1 MKNHKKAW
9 KSSKKRENW
18 WKTIEKHEKAW
29 KTIKNKQKSW
39 KIIKKTKKYE
49 KHEKTCFS
57 CFFWIGG
64 DFCQEQSEI
73 LICRALWP
81 PVPPWVAGLGT
92 TSPLRGQ
99 CVTEFENP
107 PPPAP
112 SVLGSYMD
120 YVLVPSLL
128 GTCGNVSRHGCVFLL
143 GPPSPSW
150 DMLFIFMFRVCY
162 TFIK

>member
-1 MKNHKKAW
+1 M
-9 KSSKKRENW
+9 
-18 WKTIEKHEKAW
+18 KTIKKHEK
-29 KTIKNKQKSW
+29 TL
-39 KIIKKTKKYE
+39 KKPKKYE

-112 SVLGSYMD
+112 AVLGSYMD
-120 YVLVPSLL
+120 YVHESGVWVP
-128 GTCGNVSRHGCVFLL
+128 RHGCVFLL
-143 GPPSPSW
+143 CPPPP
-150 DMLFIFMFRVCY
+150 LHGICY
-162 TFIK
+162 SSSCLGFVTLL